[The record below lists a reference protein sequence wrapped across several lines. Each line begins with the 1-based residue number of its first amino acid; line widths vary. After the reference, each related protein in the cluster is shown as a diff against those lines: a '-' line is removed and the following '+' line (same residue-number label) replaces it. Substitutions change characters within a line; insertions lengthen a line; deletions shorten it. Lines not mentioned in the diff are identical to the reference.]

1 MHLFKR
7 AFVVIGLVLGIHI
20 ILLLTNGYAIDQ
32 IDTPMH
38 FLGGLAMGMLG
49 LAVHHSATSKHQVE
63 LLQPNPSLPRRSRPT
78 WPAWYHY
85 LFVVGFA
92 MLVGIAW
99 EFQEF
104 VFDQTVSVWFDFP
117 KAQISL
123 ADTMKDFL
131 LDWLGASVAFF
142 VFRKRV

>member
-7 AFVVIGLVLGIHI
+7 AFVAIGLVLCVHVV
-20 ILLLTNGYAIDQ
+20 LLLTNGYAIDQ

-49 LAVHHSATSKHQVE
+49 LAVHHSATSSTHTK
-63 LLQPNPSLPRRSRPT
+63 PF
-78 WPAWYHY
+78 PAWYHY

-117 KAQISL
+117 KAQLSL
-123 ADTMKDFL
+123 A
-131 LDWLGASVAFF
+131 
-142 VFRKRV
+142 

>member
-7 AFVVIGLVLGIHI
+7 AFVAIGLVLCVHVV
-20 ILLLTNGYAIDQ
+20 LLLVNGYAIDQ

-38 FLGGLAMGMLG
+38 FLGGFVMAMLG
-49 LAVHHSATSKHQVE
+49 LALHHFAASTSHTKPFPV
-63 LLQPNPSLPRRSRPT
+63 
-78 WPAWYHY
+78 WYHY

-92 MLVGIAW
+92 MLVSIAW

-104 VFDQTVSVWFDFP
+104 VFDQTVSVWFSFP
-117 KAQISL
+117 KAQLSL

-131 LDWLGASVAFF
+131 LDSLGASVAFL
-142 VFRKRV
+142 VFKKQLS